1 MKLFKLF
8 LGSALLAGSISS
20 AFATPTTIDNNIP
33 VQCQKLFDE
42 ADMLV
47 SDAAK
52 QPGTHP
58 NLAQIRAK
66 LNASKAQILKLE
78 RATQIK
84 SCGFGLAKLNRMT
97 RDSDDL
103 LN

>member
-1 MKLFKLF
+1 MKLFKLL
-8 LGSALLAGSISS
+8 LGSALLVGSVST
-20 AFATPTTIDNNIP
+20 AFAAPTSIDNIP

-84 SCGFGLAKLNRMT
+84 SCGLGLAKLNRMT
-97 RDSDDL
+97 RDSEDL

>member
-8 LGSALLAGSISS
+8 LGSALFLGSVSS
-20 AFATPTTIDNNIP
+20 AFAAPASIENIP

-47 SDAAK
+47 NDAAK